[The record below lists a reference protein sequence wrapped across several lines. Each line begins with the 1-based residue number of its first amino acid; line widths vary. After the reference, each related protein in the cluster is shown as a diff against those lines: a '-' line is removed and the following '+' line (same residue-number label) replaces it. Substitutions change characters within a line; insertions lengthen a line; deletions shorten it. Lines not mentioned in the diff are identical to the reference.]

1 MKLSDVLIIVG
12 VLGVAAGLAA
22 LLGDGWASQALLPL
36 AAGGV
41 AGFVGERVKDRRKRR
56 GGGTARR
63 TRGRV
68 RL

>member
-1 MKLSDVLIIVG
+1 MKLPDVLIVVG

-41 AGFVGERVKDRRKRR
+41 AGFVGERIKDRRKRR
-56 GGGTARR
+56 
-63 TRGRV
+63 TRGRG

>member
-1 MKLSDVLIIVG
+1 MKLSDVLIIIG

-36 AAGGV
+36 AGGGV
-41 AGFVGERVKDRRKRR
+41 AVFVGERIKDRRKRH

-63 TRGRV
+63 PTGRGR
-68 RL
+68 L